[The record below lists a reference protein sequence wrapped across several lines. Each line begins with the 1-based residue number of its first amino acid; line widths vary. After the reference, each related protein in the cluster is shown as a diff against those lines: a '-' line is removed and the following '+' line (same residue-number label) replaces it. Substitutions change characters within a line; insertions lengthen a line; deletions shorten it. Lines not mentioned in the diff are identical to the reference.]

1 MFSLSI
7 KLDFYSYLK
16 SRYQD
21 PLVLCIGAEWVPGC
35 KSANVPNLRELRRPK
50 ILPLRLFPER
60 PALPILQFS

>member
-16 SRYQD
+16 SHYQD

-35 KSANVPNLRELRRPK
+35 KSAKVRNLRELKCPK
-50 ILPLRLFPER
+50 ILPLRFSPER
-60 PALPILQFS
+60 PALSILQFS